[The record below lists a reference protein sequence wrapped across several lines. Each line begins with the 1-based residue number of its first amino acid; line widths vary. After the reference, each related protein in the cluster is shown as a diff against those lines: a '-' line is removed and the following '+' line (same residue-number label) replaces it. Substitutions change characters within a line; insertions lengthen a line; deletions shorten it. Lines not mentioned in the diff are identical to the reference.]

1 MILKSY
7 IVEQDINK
15 IDKNISLFYGENLGL
30 INDFKK
36 LIIEA
41 NKNTTIIRLNEEEIL
56 KKDVILF
63 REISNSSLFEEK
75 KAIFIDQ
82 VSDKILNQIL
92 EIENI
97 STDIKIYLFSG
108 VLEKKSKLRN
118 YFEKSKDTC
127 SIACYEDNNIT
138 LKNIIQRK
146 LKDFKGINMQNIN
159 LILEHSNYSR
169 AKLNNELDKI
179 NDFFHDKVLNVEKL
193 EDLLNLKTNDDFNKL
208 KDAAFMGEKMNT
220 NRLLSDTILEEDR
233 NFFYLNSINQRLG
246 KLLEINKSSAKNLE
260 IAVNNLKPPVFW
272 KDKQNV
278 INQAKKWNKNK
289 IKSIM
294 KKTYDIEIKIK
305 SNSII
310 NKKLLIKKLL
320 VDLCSLANAS

>member
-1 MILKSY
+1 
-7 IVEQDINK
+7 
-15 IDKNISLFYGENLGL
+15 
-30 INDFKK
+30 
-36 LIIEA
+36 
-41 NKNTTIIRLNEEEIL
+41 
-56 KKDVILF
+56 
-63 REISNSSLFEEK
+63 
-75 KAIFIDQ
+75 
-82 VSDKILNQIL
+82 
-92 EIENI
+92 
-97 STDIKIYLFSG
+97 
-108 VLEKKSKLRN
+108 
-118 YFEKSKDTC
+118 
-127 SIACYEDNNIT
+127 
-138 LKNIIQRK
+138 
-146 LKDFKGINMQNIN
+146 MQNIN

-179 NDFFHDKVLNVEKL
+179 NVFFHDKVLNIEKL

-246 KLLEINKSSAKNLE
+246 KLLEINKSSAENLE